1 MWLFM
6 PADLSQ
12 QWSDTFFSFIIS
24 DEEGISAAFIK
35 IKQLLYSSPAAQ
47 TQNKKSTDSLG
58 TRLQSIYYDYIIL
71 IVVHFYPI
79 TLI

>member
-1 MWLFM
+1 MNVWNSQKKNVRIISLPQFMWLFM

-12 QWSDTFFSFIIS
+12 QWSDTFFPFIIS

-47 TQNKKSTDSLG
+47 IQNKKVP
-58 TRLQSIYYDYIIL
+58 IL
-71 IVVHFYPI
+71 
-79 TLI
+79 

>member
-24 DEEGISAAFIK
+24 DEEGISAVFIK
-35 IKQLLYSSPAAQ
+35 IKQLLYSSPATQ
-47 TQNKKSTDSLG
+47 IQNKKSTDSLG
-58 TRLQSIYYDYIIL
+58 KRCKAFILIIL
-71 IVVHFYPI
+71 Y
-79 TLI
+79 